1 MKLSPLTVAIGA
13 ALVVTAVIAVM
24 PSGESSK
31 NVTVQAAAPD
41 LPTKKAGGLETTS
54 EEQVATLVAI
64 SKAQNEKLANL
75 EDANR
80 QLTSEL
86 DNVKRGGNNKTNT
99 DDIVNSVLNKINAT
113 GALDVDDAVNNKLLD
128 MENQLRDFTNRTHVE
143 QPSYIDDYGV
153 DTSSNLGNGN
163 INAGTVAGNAD
174 NGYQLT
180 ESQSLNGWT
189 LPSDAEL
196 KAENNNKEPTAVFA
210 LDKKDVFKRNTGNR
224 LYQPKVIEKTEDGK
238 EIDHVTKFGTIPQD
252 STLMGAVTMTALLGR
267 VPVKGKLIDPFEFK
281 VLVGAD
287 NLASNGIY
295 IPNLKSMV
303 LSGVAKG
310 NYTGQCVS
318 GDIVSGTYTFNDGR
332 VQSFN
337 ASNLDQ
343 EGGNNSTSYEAAG
356 QVSQD
361 RVGWISTDN
370 GIPCISGKYISDAAS
385 FISLQGGL
393 AAIGGVASGFAA
405 AAQEVTGTGDNRNAV
420 ITDPTKYALGTGG
433 DAAVKS
439 MNAWIEDI
447 RQTAFAMVY
456 VKPNVKISIHITKQ
470 IPIDYHS
477 QARKVSYV
485 KDWNTH
491 ANKTLD

>member
-1 MKLSPLTVAIGA
+1 MKLSPLTMGIGA
-13 ALVVTAVIAVM
+13 ALVVGGVVVMM
-24 PSGESSK
+24 PSGGGAAQ
-31 NVTVQAAAPD
+31 NVTVQANAPE
-41 LPTKKAGGLETTS
+41 LPQKQSGVEATS
-54 EEQVATLVAI
+54 EEQVATLVAL
-64 SKAQNEKLANL
+64 SKAQNDKLADL

-80 QLTSEL
+80 QLRTEL
-86 DNVKRGGNNKTNT
+86 DTVKRLGSDSNSSTE
-99 DDIVNSVLNKINAT
+99 DVVNSVISKIKST
-113 GALDVDDAVNNKLLD
+113 GALDLEDSVNEKLLD
-128 MENQLRDFTNRTHVE
+128 MENQLRDFTERE
-143 QPSYIDDYGV
+143 RLDKPSYLDDYGV
-153 DTSSNLGNGN
+153 DQSSGLGNANLNSGN
-163 INAGTVAGNAD
+163 AVNNAD

-180 ESQSLNGWT
+180 ESQSINGWT

-196 KAENNNKEPTAVFA
+196 KQENNGKEPTAVFA
-210 LDKKDVFKRNTGNR
+210 LDKNDVFKRNTGNR
-224 LYQPKVIEKTEDGK
+224 LYVPREVEKTEDGK
-238 EIDHVTKFGTIPQD
+238 EIDRVTKFGTIPQD

-267 VPVKGKLIDPFEFK
+267 VPVKGKLVDPFEFK
-281 VLVGAD
+281 VLVGGD

-337 ASNLDQ
+337 LGSLDQ
-343 EGGNNSTSYEAAG
+343 NSNNTASYEAAG
-356 QVSQD
+356 QIAQD
-361 RVGWISTDN
+361 RLGWISTDN
-370 GIPCISGKYISDAAS
+370 GIPCISGQYISDAAS

-393 AAIGGVASGFAA
+393 AAVGGVASGFAA
-405 AAQEVTGTGDNRNAV
+405 AAQEVTGTGDERNAV
-420 ITDPTKYALGTGG
+420 ITDPTQYALGTGG

-456 VKPNVKISIHITKQ
+456 VKPNVKISVHITKE

-485 KDWNTH
+485 KDWNSH

>member
-1 MKLSPLTVAIGA
+1 M
-13 ALVVTAVIAVM
+13 
-24 PSGESSK
+24 
-31 NVTVQAAAPD
+31 
-41 LPTKKAGGLETTS
+41 
-54 EEQVATLVAI
+54 
-64 SKAQNEKLANL
+64 
-75 EDANR
+75 
-80 QLTSEL
+80 
-86 DNVKRGGNNKTNT
+86 
-99 DDIVNSVLNKINAT
+99 
-113 GALDVDDAVNNKLLD
+113 
-128 MENQLRDFTNRTHVE
+128 
-143 QPSYIDDYGV
+143 
-153 DTSSNLGNGN
+153 
-163 INAGTVAGNAD
+163 
-174 NGYQLT
+174 
-180 ESQSLNGWT
+180 
-189 LPSDAEL
+189 
-196 KAENNNKEPTAVFA
+196 
-210 LDKKDVFKRNTGNR
+210 
-224 LYQPKVIEKTEDGK
+224 
-238 EIDHVTKFGTIPQD
+238 TKFGTIPQD

-310 NYTGQCVS
+310 HYTGQCVS

-337 ASNLDQ
+337 VNSLDESNS
-343 EGGNNSTSYEAAG
+343 NSTSYEAAG
-356 QVSQD
+356 QISQD
-361 RVGWISTDN
+361 RLGWISTDN
-370 GIPCISGKYISDAAS
+370 GIPCISGEYISDAAS

-393 AAIGGVASGFAA
+393 AALGGVANGYAA

-420 ITDPTKYALGTGG
+420 VTDPTKYALGTGG

-456 VKPNVKISIHITKQ
+456 VKPNVKISVHITKE

-485 KDWNTH
+485 KDWNSH